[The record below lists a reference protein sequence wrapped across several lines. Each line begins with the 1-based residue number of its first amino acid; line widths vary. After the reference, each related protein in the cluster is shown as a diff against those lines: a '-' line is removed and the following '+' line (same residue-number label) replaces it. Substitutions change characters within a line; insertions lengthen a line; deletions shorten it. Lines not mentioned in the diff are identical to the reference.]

1 VKTLSARDALIP
13 GVRRVS
19 DEDNPR
25 GASGVSAEVFA
36 VFDQSAPERFLGL
49 VTWPDVARFPHRIFA
64 DLLPRPAPE
73 AVRPETPLEEV
84 YQRLVSAGLDV
95 WPVVEADGRFV
106 GAVSRAS
113 LLEAL
118 LRHETELLAEA
129 RHLRAVVERQNQT
142 LAERTERLEAL
153 NRASHRLLS
162 LLGQSRVENPLFQ
175 SALESV
181 AEIVGARYAFLQV
194 FDASGRVVQFL
205 YHGMTAEQAAR
216 IGRWPERKGL
226 LGLVL
231 ESDAALRLSDL
242 TRHPAFTGFPPGHP
256 EMKHLLIVPIR
267 VREKAYGQVYLADR
281 QDGAPFSEADEAVVR
296 SFTASV
302 GLLLANVQAQKEQ
315 ERLQQQF
322 FQAQKMESVGR
333 LAAGVAHDFN
343 NLLTVIG
350 GFTELL
356 LARFPAEDPAHGQ
369 LEQVL
374 AAAQRAAGLTR
385 QLLAFSRQQVVVPRV
400 LEVNQVVR
408 DLAKMLV
415 RLLGEDVELVTRL
428 APGVHP
434 ICADPGQLEMVLMN
448 LAVNARDA
456 MPEGGRLVLESA
468 NVSLDE
474 AYARS
479 HPDAQPGEHV
489 VLTVSDTGCG
499 MSEEV
504 KAHCFEPFFTT
515 KERGKGTGLGLA
527 TVYGIVR
534 QCGGHIT
541 VDSQPGQGTTF
552 RLYFPATASSAPVLP
567 SRAARVAPRPG
578 GGETILVV
586 EDEEGLRRLIGPAL
600 EGVGYRVLLAPD
612 AATALRLVETAET
625 PVDLLLT
632 DVVLP
637 RTGGWELAEQLRA
650 RRPEVKVLFM
660 SGYSD
665 HTTLQQKVLEPGHH
679 FLPKPFTTSELLE
692 KVREALDAPP
702 AAVPPR

>member
-1 VKTLSARDALIP
+1 
-13 GVRRVS
+13 
-19 DEDNPR
+19 
-25 GASGVSAEVFA
+25 
-36 VFDQSAPERFLGL
+36 
-49 VTWPDVARFPHRIFA
+49 
-64 DLLPRPAPE
+64 
-73 AVRPETPLEEV
+73 
-84 YQRLVSAGLDV
+84 
-95 WPVVEADGRFV
+95 
-106 GAVSRAS
+106 
-113 LLEAL
+113 
-118 LRHETELLAEA
+118 
-129 RHLRAVVERQNQT
+129 
-142 LAERTERLEAL
+142 
-153 NRASHRLLS
+153 
-162 LLGQSRVENPLFQ
+162 
-175 SALESV
+175 
-181 AEIVGARYAFLQV
+181 
-194 FDASGRVVQFL
+194 
-205 YHGMTAEQAAR
+205 
-216 IGRWPERKGL
+216 

-456 MPEGGRLVLESA
+456 MPEGGRLVLETA

-515 KERGKGTGLGLA
+515 KELGKGTGLGLA

-567 SRAARVAPRPG
+567 SRAVRVAPRPG

-612 AATALRLVETAET
+612 AANGPAPCGNRRDPGGFVADGCGVAPNGRLGVGRTTAGPPAGGQSAFHVRLLGPHHLAAKSPGTRPPLSAQALYDQRTSGKGARGAGRSPGGGTSPLRKREPA
-625 PVDLLLT
+625 P
-632 DVVLP
+632 
-637 RTGGWELAEQLRA
+637 LAA
-650 RRPEVKVLFM
+650 GVA
-660 SGYSD
+660 
-665 HTTLQQKVLEPGHH
+665 VLEHPAS
-679 FLPKPFTTSELLE
+679 P
-692 KVREALDAPP
+692 APAP
-702 AAVPPR
+702 APNRAGG